1 MTIEKTV
8 TGNTV
13 ELKIAGWLDTKTA
26 PELET
31 ALNALEPGVNT
42 LVLDMAQLE
51 YISSAGLRQ
60 VVAANKK
67 MQGMLTLRHVS
78 DEIKNVLRMTGL
90 EKRLKI
96 ED

>member
-8 TGNTV
+8 NGNAAQ
-13 ELKIAGWLDTKTA
+13 LALIGWLDTKAA
-26 PELET
+26 PELEE
-31 ALNALEPGVNT
+31 AVSSLGDGVDA
-42 LVLDMAQLE
+42 LVLDMARLE

-60 VVAANKK
+60 IVAAYKRMN
-67 MQGMLTLRHVS
+67 GALTLRHVS
-78 DEIKNVLRMTGL
+78 DEIGNVLRMTGL

>member
-60 VVAANKK
+60 VVAAYKK

>member
-60 VVAANKK
+60 VVVAYKK
-67 MQGMLTLRHVS
+67 IHLPSIFV
-78 DEIKNVLRMTGL
+78 
-90 EKRLKI
+90 
-96 ED
+96 